1 MVKLIIQPTQGCFVA
16 KHPVTGEEYFEKE
29 DGSMIQ
35 GIFTVVGTSSKEFYN
50 YINTHNQFGVL
61 TTGNEDTTA
70 EMLASLIVDWE
81 DNGFISDPYSPEVA
95 LEMLEAPENLWL
107 RSQLKLFMED
117 TANFFGNEV
126 KA

>member
-1 MVKLIIQPTQGCFVA
+1 
-16 KHPVTGEEYFEKE
+16 
-29 DGSMIQ
+29 MIQ